1 MDQEIAELRK
11 NTTRIWFNYPTNSP
25 GVIFIKMHE
34 AVKDM
39 INVQVI
45 SEYLMNNL
53 EKCNSR
59 FAYRFMPV
67 SLLCKASGNLDEF
80 KRMAQPIVQTF
91 ITERK
96 QHVLD

>member
-1 MDQEIAELRK
+1 
-11 NTTRIWFNYPTNSP
+11 
-25 GVIFIKMHE
+25 MHE
-34 AVKDM
+34 AFKEI
-39 INVQVI
+39 INVQLI

-80 KRMAQPIVQTF
+80 KRMALPI
-91 ITERK
+91 I
-96 QHVLD
+96 